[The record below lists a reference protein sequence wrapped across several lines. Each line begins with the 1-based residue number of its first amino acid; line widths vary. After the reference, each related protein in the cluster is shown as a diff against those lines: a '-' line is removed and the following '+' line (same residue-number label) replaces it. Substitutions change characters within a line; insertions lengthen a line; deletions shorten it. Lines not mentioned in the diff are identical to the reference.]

1 MDNKQDYKEYR
12 FDYTIYVNDFII
24 CKRNFK
30 IPNYIEG
37 SMKLGILKLR
47 LQIIKSLITLRV
59 Q

>member
-30 IPNYIEG
+30 IPNYI
-37 SMKLGILKLR
+37 
-47 LQIIKSLITLRV
+47 
-59 Q
+59 